1 MKIYSVDFMGL
12 ENEPSQNVSL
22 LHADYFELKATE
34 TPRLQEKL
42 LALP

>member
-1 MKIYSVDFMGL
+1 MGL

-34 TPRLQEKL
+34 TLWVQEEL
-42 LALP
+42 LPYSLTT